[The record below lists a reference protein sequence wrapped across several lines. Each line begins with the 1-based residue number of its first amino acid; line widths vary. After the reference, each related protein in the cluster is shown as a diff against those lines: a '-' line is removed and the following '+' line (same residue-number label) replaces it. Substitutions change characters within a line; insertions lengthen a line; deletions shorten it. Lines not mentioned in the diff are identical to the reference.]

1 MKDKNTFV
9 REVGCEQNR
18 NGKYERQV
26 ALKERKGESGRK
38 KQRES
43 MREMRGIKSNKKRE
57 REWGVASIRL
67 HCSRLAALALVR

>member
-9 REVGCEQNR
+9 REVGCEQSR

-38 KQRES
+38 KTEVVY
-43 MREMRGIKSNKKRE
+43 EGNE
-57 REWGVASIRL
+57 RDQVK
-67 HCSRLAALALVR
+67 

>member
-9 REVGCEQNR
+9 REVGCEQSR

-43 MREMRGIKSNKKRE
+43 MREMRGIKSNKKGRE
-57 REWGVASIRL
+57 SGGWQAYAYTAPGL
-67 HCSRLAALALVR
+67 LLWH